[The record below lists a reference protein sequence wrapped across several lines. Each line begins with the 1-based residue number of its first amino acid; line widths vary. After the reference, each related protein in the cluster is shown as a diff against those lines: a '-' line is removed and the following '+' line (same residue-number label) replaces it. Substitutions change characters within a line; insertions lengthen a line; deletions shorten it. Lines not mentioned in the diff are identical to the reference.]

1 MTIGYKDPLT
11 NCICLPNQGFACIY
25 CEVDNE
31 VPYDLDTFQHDEAT
45 KKVGRTDDMF
55 RMF

>member
-31 VPYDLDTFQHDEAT
+31 VPYNLDTFLHDEAT
-45 KKVGRTDDMF
+45 KKSWKNR
-55 RMF
+55 